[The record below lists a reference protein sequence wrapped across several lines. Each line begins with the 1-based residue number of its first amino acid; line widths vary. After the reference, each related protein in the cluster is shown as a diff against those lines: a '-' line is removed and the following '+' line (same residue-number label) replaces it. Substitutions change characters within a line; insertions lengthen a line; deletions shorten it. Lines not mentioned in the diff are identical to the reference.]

1 MSRICQLSN
10 ATSPGPAGRSGLRDA
25 SHGEASDD
33 AEFAGYGGRVGVEVM
48 IALKVNGARSLVA
61 ERARD
66 VRLS

>member
-1 MSRICQLSN
+1 MRPRR
-10 ATSPGPAGRSGLRDA
+10 APRERAGLRDA